1 MLLSKYIY
9 FYLNT
14 KKNNVVIRK
23 FTYKNFSLIV
33 KIKTIHTTNFE
44 FCTYYD
50 VIIKNL
56 DVECF
61 KN

>member
-44 FCTYYD
+44 FCT
-50 VIIKNL
+50 
-56 DVECF
+56 
-61 KN
+61 